1 MDSSYKQYEPAAEII
16 KAMAHPM
23 RLCILKGL
31 SDQESVRVSEM
42 TSCLSVPQST
52 LSQQLSIL
60 RRAKLIVSEHHGKYV
75 EYKLANQKIAKFLD
89 KLLKEGLY

>member
-1 MDSSYKQYEPAAEII
+1 MDSGYKQYEPAAEVI

-31 SDQESVRVSEM
+31 MSEPNTSVSDM
-42 TSCLSVPQST
+42 TACLSVPQST

-60 RRAKLIVSEHHGKYV
+60 RRAGLIVSNHRGKYV
-75 EYKLANQKIAKFLD
+75 EYKLANEKIAKFLD
-89 KLLKEGLY
+89 KLLNEGLK

>member
-1 MDSSYKQYEPAAEII
+1 MDSSYKQYEPAAELV

-23 RLCILKGL
+23 RLCILNSL
-31 SDQESVRVSEM
+31 CNETSISVSNM
-42 TSCLSVPQST
+42 TACLNVPQST
-52 LSQQLSIL
+52 LSQQLAIL
-60 RRAKLIVSEHHGKYV
+60 RRAGLIVSEHHGKYV

>member
-1 MDSSYKQYEPAAEII
+1 MDSQYKIYEPVAEVI

-31 SDQESVRVSEM
+31 KEEPNTSVSEM
-42 TSCLSVPQST
+42 HSCLSVPQST

-60 RRAKLIVSEHHGKYV
+60 RRAGLITSEHKGKYV
-75 EYKLANQKIAKFLD
+75 EYKLANHKIAEFLD
-89 KLLKEGLY
+89 KILIEGLD